1 MHQVLVLGHSGELL
15 HPCNAARARQLLRNK
30 RAKKVIHRPFTIQL
44 IPTSILIDP
53 VAIHER
59 RL

>member
-1 MHQVLVLGHSGELL
+1 MHQVLVLGHNGELL
-15 HPCNAARARQLLRNK
+15 HPCNPARARQLLRNH
-30 RAKKVIHRPFTIQL
+30 RAKKVAQRPFTIQL
-44 IPTSILIDP
+44 IPASFQIDP

>member
-15 HPCNAARARQLLRNK
+15 HPCNPARARQLLRNN
-30 RAKKVIHRPFTIQL
+30 RAKMVVHRPFTIQL
-44 IPTSILIDP
+44 IPTSIFIDP